1 MDKSTVESAPVERML
16 SRRDFIRY
24 STLLAAGTLTGCAV
38 NPVTGKN
45 QLMLM
50 NVSQE
55 IAVDRKNAPHQLS
68 QDYGPVRDAAL
79 VRYVDRTG
87 KAMAGR
93 THRPEM
99 PYSFRPVAANYVNAY
114 AFPGG
119 SIAVTRGILLKLEN
133 EAELAALLGH
143 ELGHVNARHTAEQM
157 SKGMVTQLLVMGA
170 VEAVGAKMPG
180 YRQVAEKLGMMGA
193 GALLASYSRDNER
206 QADDLGMQYMVKS
219 GYSPEGMVGLMELL
233 KEMSRHRSAP
243 TDLLFA
249 THPMGDERYRTAVQS
264 ARTTYGAS
272 RGLPL
277 NRDRYMDSIAGLRAI
292 RGAVE
297 RQQQGEEAMGKK
309 RYREAEALFRQ
320 SLLTVPEDYTGLLL
334 MTKCL
339 MMQDRVGDALKYA
352 EKARAVNRSE
362 PQAHHLVGMANLR
375 RKRFERAYE
384 GFSEYERLLPGNPS
398 TTFFK
403 GYSMEGMGRRQ
414 QAAANYSTYLKE
426 VNKGEKAQHAYR
438 RLVQWGYLKR

>member
-1 MDKSTVESAPVERML
+1 MDKPIVESAPAERMF
-16 SRRDFIRY
+16 SRRDFMRY
-24 STLLAAGTLTGCAV
+24 STLLAAGTLAGCAV

-50 NVSQE
+50 NASQE

-68 QDYGPVRDAAL
+68 QDYGTVRDAAL
-79 VRYVDRTG
+79 NRYVERTG
-87 KAMAGR
+87 RAMVSR

-119 SIAVTRGILLKLEN
+119 SIAVTRGILLKLES

-157 SKGMVTQLLVMGA
+157 SKGMVTQLLVAGA
-170 VEAVGAKMPG
+170 VGAVGAKMPG
-180 YRQVAEKLGMMGA
+180 YRQIAEKLGMMGA

-219 GYSPEGMVGLMELL
+219 GYSPEGMVGLMGLL
-233 KEMSRHRSAP
+233 KEMSRHRAAP
-243 TDLLFA
+243 ADLLFA

-277 NRDRYMDSIAGLRAI
+277 HRERYMDNIAGLRKI

-297 RQQQGEEAMGKK
+297 RQQKGEEAMGKK

-339 MMQDRVGDALKYA
+339 MMQDRAGDALKYA
-352 EKARAVNRSE
+352 EKARAVNGSE
-362 PQAHHLVGMANLR
+362 AQAHHLVGMINLR
-375 RKRFERAYE
+375 RKRFDRAYA
-384 GFSEYERLLPGNPS
+384 GFSEYDRLLPGNPN

-403 GYSMEGMGRRQ
+403 GYSLEGLGRRQ
-414 QAAANYSTYLKE
+414 GAAENYSRYLKA
-426 VNKGEKAQHAYR
+426 VNEGDKAKHAYG
-438 RLVQWGYLKR
+438 RLVQWGYIRR